1 MKRFTL
7 LVLMLL
13 SISLFTGCSLFLNST
28 SGNKPNIV
36 ISEKTLDVTVD
47 AAKAK
52 SLGQYLLDSAPSLP
66 ALRDKIEKDT
76 GKKTTLSISVMA
88 SPDPEG
94 INIMEKNNYYMYVS
108 YANSDETVHSYTF
121 LINKDDNSILTF
133 DQNGDDTISV
143 EEWAK
148 SVGLN

>member
-1 MKRFTL
+1 
-7 LVLMLL
+7 MLD
-13 SISLFTGCSLFLNST
+13 T
-28 SGNKPNIV
+28 
-36 ISEKTLDVTVD
+36 VT
-47 AAKAK
+47 
-52 SLGQYLLDSAPSLP
+52 SLP

-76 GKKTTLSISVMA
+76 GKKTTLTISVMA

-94 INIMEKNNYYMYVS
+94 ITTIEKNNYYMYVS
-108 YANSDETVHSYTF
+108 YSNSDELVHYYTF